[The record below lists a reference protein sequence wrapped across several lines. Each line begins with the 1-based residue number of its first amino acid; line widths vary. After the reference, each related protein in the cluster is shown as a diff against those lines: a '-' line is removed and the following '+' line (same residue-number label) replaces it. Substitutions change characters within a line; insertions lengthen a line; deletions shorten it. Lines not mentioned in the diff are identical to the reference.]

1 MFLSFGAGAADLIVP
16 DQYSQVS
23 EALAVAV
30 SGDAVLVR
38 PGQYTDSAF
47 WNIKA
52 GIAVVGLGESPAD
65 VKYLVPRGV
74 ADAIIILNTD
84 CRLENIQVGTQF
96 SATLI
101 HTSAHARN
109 MIIRNVVCAPITS
122 CAIYY
127 NDDTT
132 GEVSYV
138 TICGGTSDTDVG
150 MSVGANSTGVVR
162 HCVLQNLRMGI
173 SGSEGFAESWN
184 LFWNVGTP
192 VGSITNPRTPD
203 PSDIVNVADPM
214 LDPVTFVPGYQSP
227 AVDSGDPGYFDPD
240 GTAVDRGA
248 VYRSQVLYTLEFL
261 ADPKDEVKI
270 GLPRRQGLPARMFHA
285 GDRFVLGS
293 RLVKTE
299 NPPHLTAD
307 PTVVYLALEC
317 YGTFYWAPSWTT
329 EVDSRNVAISD
340 GYDEQTTVFDF
351 IWPVVSGSANGLH
364 LWATSITSAG
374 WVGPVACLE
383 FGYE

>member
-30 SGDAVLVR
+30 SGDTVLVR

-122 CAIYY
+122 CAIGY

-132 GEVSYV
+132 GEISYV
-138 TICGGTSDTDVG
+138 TIIGGNNDPGGVSA
-150 MSVGANSTGVVR
+150 GANSTVVIH
-162 HCVLQNLRMGI
+162 HCVMRDLWVGI
-173 SGSEGFAESWN
+173 SGPEDLVESWN
-184 LFWNVGTP
+184 LFWNVETP
-192 VGSITNPRTPD
+192 RFGYPPPAID
-203 PSDIVNVADPM
+203 PSDLIADPM